1 MIIAKVQVSGS
12 RCTPVSAETIT
23 KGLVG
28 ATVAIEYTDSAWDG
42 LRKTVVFRSYTTKD
56 VLDAGDEV
64 TVPAE
69 VVARAGVQ
77 LYMGVY
83 GVDADGTVVIPT
95 IWASLGM
102 VRGAAAPSGDC
113 STDPSLPVW
122 AQIQAMIGNLD
133 ELDTTAKSSL
143 VAAVNEALTKG
154 SGEVSPEAVEK
165 IVGDYLV
172 ANPPALKNSLTIKT
186 GSKTETYD
194 GSAAKTVEIP
204 DIVAYKTVTMPSY
217 TNQIAKAGFTPGVQ
231 LDTSGAAV
239 SGTSYVSG
247 FIPVKKGDV
256 IRVQDPSAP
265 AFSTGLVFALYN
277 SDKATGSNIG
287 KYVNAMQTS
296 SVYGSVEIS
305 GNVLTWD
312 TADVGY
318 YFWSDFAY
326 LRVTTNSADSIVT
339 VNEEIAYTTAQV
351 AELKPTLKVTR
362 ENLSF
367 QAAKPLL
374 SGKKI
379 AVFGDSIIGMSRDET
394 SVTAF
399 AGAFTGA
406 TVYNLGFGGCRMS
419 VHPTS
424 GYAAFSM
431 WALADA
437 IASGNYDAQEAQA
450 DSGEDYFASQLG
462 VLKTIDFGQIDAI
475 VIHYGTNDF
484 AAGCA
489 IDNDANDAD
498 TSTVCGAL
506 RYSVRKILTK
516 YPKIRIFVSVPIY
529 RMWSGTG
536 AESYTNSLR
545 KKLPEY
551 VSAILAAAAEF
562 NLPTIDGYH
571 ALGINAVN
579 DSAFSGDGAHLNEY
593 GRKVFGEYIGGCLI
607 ASPV

>member
-1 MIIAKVQVSGS
+1 MQIAKVQVSGC
-12 RCTPVSAETIT
+12 RCIPVRLEMIPR
-23 KGLVG
+23 GIVG
-28 ATVAIEYTDSAWDG
+28 ATVSIAYTDSVWDN
-42 LRKTVVFRSYTTKD
+42 LRKTVVFRGCVTKD
-56 VLDAGDEV
+56 VLNAGSEV
-64 TVPAE
+64 VVPAE
-69 VVARAGVQ
+69 VVSRAGGR

-83 GVDADGTVVIPT
+83 GVDAGNNVVIPT
-95 IWASLGM
+95 IWTELGLIH
-102 VRGAAAPSGDC
+102 GAASPSGDS
-113 STDPSLPVW
+113 STDPALPVW
-122 AQIQAMIGNLD
+122 AQIQGMIGNLD
-133 ELDTTAKSSL
+133 KLDTQAKSSL

-154 SGEVSPEAVEK
+154 GGEVSPEAVEK

-172 ANPPALKNSLTIKT
+172 ANPPALKNPLTLKT
-186 GSKTETYD
+186 GSRTEIYD

-204 DIVAYKTVTMPSY
+204 DIVAYKTVTMPTY
-217 TNQIAKAGFTPGVQ
+217 TNQIAKVGYTPSVQ

-296 SVYGSVEIS
+296 SVYGAVEIS

-367 QAAKPLL
+367 QAAQPLL

-379 AVFGDSIIGMSRDET
+379 AVFGDSIIGMSRDAT
-394 SVTAF
+394 SVPARAAAF
-399 AGAFTGA
+399 AGA

-437 IASGNYDAQEAQA
+437 IASGSYATQEAQA

-516 YPKIRIFVSVPIY
+516 YPKIRVFVSAPIY

-536 AESYTNSLR
+536 AESYTNSLS

-551 VSAILAAAAEF
+551 VSAILTTAAEF

-579 DSAFSGDGAHLNEY
+579 DGAFSGDGTHLNDF

-607 ASPV
+607 ASHG